1 MLLFLVQYHLPL
13 SHRFNLDTRKIPNNK
28 PLDHPIGC
36 ASIPPFYNCLSN
48 HTTPLNRVP
57 TNRGW
62 HQRDILKNLLRNT
75 NFLPRCLPSS
85 PLLLLPFPSPSLFHP
100 RATHPRKK
108 DSARLQVS
116 LILERLRLRPR
127 RNGSSYIR
135 PRRRCCWGAAYRSLV
150 HHRHPRSLLLFA
162 SSSFHPVVDVD
173 VVVIVVVV
181 DDVGNTPN
189 CTKNGVE

>member
-85 PLLLLPFPSPSLFHP
+85 PLLLLPFLRPLPFFTHAPPTQGRKIPCDSKFPSFS
-100 RATHPRKK
+100 K
-108 DSARLQVS
+108 DCVCGRVETALPTSARDDAAAEVQH
-116 LILERLRLRPR
+116 IDP
-127 RNGSSYIR
+127 SSTIAI
-135 PRRRCCWGAAYRSLV
+135 PA
-150 HHRHPRSLLLFA
+150 PF
-162 SSSFHPVVDVD
+162 SSSPRPLS
-173 VVVIVVVV
+173 IPSSSSS
-181 DDVGNTPN
+181 TS
-189 CTKNGVE
+189 TSS

>member
-36 ASIPPFYNCLSN
+36 ASIPPSYNCLSN

-75 NFLPRCLPSS
+75 NFLPRCLSSS
-85 PLLLLPFPSPSLFHP
+85 PLLLLPFLPPFSPTRHPPKKERFRATPSFPHSRKIASAAASKRLFLHPPATTLLLRCSISIPRPPSPSPLP
-100 RATHPRKK
+100 SP
-108 DSARLQVS
+108 
-116 LILERLRLRPR
+116 LRLVLFPSRRRRRRRR
-127 RNGSSYIR
+127 RNRGR
-135 PRRRCCWGAAYRSLV
+135 GRRRRQHS
-150 HHRHPRSLLLFA
+150 
-162 SSSFHPVVDVD
+162 
-173 VVVIVVVV
+173 
-181 DDVGNTPN
+181 
-189 CTKNGVE
+189 